1 MELYAARAADLG
13 NHSKAHHNMAD
24 VYYNGG
30 DLKKAKSWFQSGAF
44 LPRGDI
50 YDMGGDPKKA
60 KFHYEAT
67 AMAGDENAR
76 YNLGGTVRKHGTS
89 C

>member
-1 MELYAARAADLG
+1 MLG
-13 NHSKAHHNMAD
+13 RQTSAIIVRHIITWLTFI
-24 VYYNGG
+24 YNGG
-30 DLKKAKSWFQSGAF
+30 DLTKAKSWFQSGAF

-50 YDMGGDPKKA
+50 YDMGGDPKEA